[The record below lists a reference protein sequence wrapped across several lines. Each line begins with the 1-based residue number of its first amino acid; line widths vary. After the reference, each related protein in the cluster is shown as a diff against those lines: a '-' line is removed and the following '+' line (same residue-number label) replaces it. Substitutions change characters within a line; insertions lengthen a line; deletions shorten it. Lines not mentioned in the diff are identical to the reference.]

1 MHKYLI
7 TGGSGFIGTNLI
19 NELNEVFDKI
29 VILNIDIK
37 KPQIAEH
44 NKYWVDCDINNY
56 NELKKNCLNFDPD

>member
-44 NKYWVDCDINNY
+44 NKRIKYMYEFKKGYYHINTI
-56 NELKKNCLNFDPD
+56 CIQRH